1 MKKILT
7 LFVFAF
13 LFWLAVT
20 WSFDTAS
27 IVTGAVVCALLAFL
41 LVGVGLDEA
50 PMVLLP
56 QRLLWALAYVP
67 MLLLYV
73 VRANLD
79 VAYRVLHPALP
90 IRPGIVR
97 ARTSLKSTAGR
108 VLLANSITLTPGTVT
123 IDISHGVF
131 LVHSITDSASASLVE
146 GVMPQRVAHLFP
158 GDESGAVTSVN
169 IRRRVEE

>member
-1 MKKILT
+1 MKTLA

-27 IVTGAVVCALLAFL
+27 IVTGAIVCAGLAVL

-50 PMVLLP
+50 VLLLLP
-56 QRLLWALAYVP
+56 QRLFWALAYVP
-67 MLLLYV
+67 VLFLYV

-97 ARTSLKSTAGR
+97 ARTSLKTAAGR
-108 VLLANSITLTPGTVT
+108 VLLANSITLTPGTLSV
-123 IDISHGVF
+123 D
-131 LVHSITDSASASLVE
+131 LTDDVLYIHRIHVPEDDPDGDTQRSLARFE
-146 GVMPQRVAHLFP
+146 AF
-158 GDESGAVTSVN
+158 
-169 IRRRVEE
+169 IRRIFE

>member
-1 MKKILT
+1 MKILA

-27 IVTGAVVCALLAFL
+27 IVTGAIVCAALAVL

-50 PMVLLP
+50 ALLLLP
-56 QRLLWALAYVP
+56 QRLFWALAYVP
-67 MLLLYV
+67 VLFLYV

-97 ARTSLKSTAGR
+97 ARTSLKTAAGR
-108 VLLANSITLTPGTVT
+108 VLLANSVTLTPGTLSVDLT
-123 IDISHGVF
+123 DDVRYIHRIDVPEEDPDGD
-131 LVHSITDSASASLVE
+131 TERSLARFE
-146 GVMPQRVAHLFP
+146 TF
-158 GDESGAVTSVN
+158 
-169 IRRRVEE
+169 IRRIFE

>member
-1 MKKILT
+1 MKKILA

-20 WSFDTAS
+20 WTFDVAS
-27 IVTGAVVCALLAFL
+27 IVTGAVVCAALAAA

-50 PMVLLP
+50 PLLLLP
-56 QRLLWALAYVP
+56 HRLFWALAYVP
-67 MLLLYV
+67 VLFLYV

-97 ARTSLKSTAGR
+97 ARTSLKTPAGR
-108 VLLANSITLTPGTVT
+108 VLLANSITLTPGTLSVDLT
-123 IDISHGVF
+123 GDVLYIHCIHVPEDDPDG
-131 LVHSITDSASASLVE
+131 AMERSLARFE
-146 GVMPQRVAHLFP
+146 TF
-158 GDESGAVTSVN
+158 
-169 IRRRVEE
+169 IRRIFE

>member
-1 MKKILT
+1 VKKVPA

-20 WSFDTAS
+20 WSFDVAS
-27 IVTGAVVCALLAFL
+27 VVTGAVVSALLVL
-41 LVGVGLDEA
+41 LLAGIGLEEA
-50 PMVLLP
+50 PLLLLP

-67 MLLLYV
+67 VLLLYV

-97 ARTSLKSTAGR
+97 ARTSLKTEAGR
-108 VLLANSITLTPGTVT
+108 VLLANSVTLTPGTLSVDLT
-123 IDISHGVF
+123 GDVLYIHRIHVPEEDPDGD
-131 LVHSITDSASASLVE
+131 TERSLARFE
-146 GVMPQRVAHLFP
+146 TF
-158 GDESGAVTSVN
+158 
-169 IRRRVEE
+169 IRRIFE

>member
-1 MKKILT
+1 MKILT

-13 LFWLAVT
+13 LFWVAVT

-27 IVTGAVVCALLAFL
+27 LVTGAVVAAALSFL

-50 PMVLLP
+50 PLLLLP
-56 QRLLWALAYVP
+56 NRLLWALAYVP

-73 VRANLD
+73 IRANLD

-97 ARTSLKSTAGR
+97 ARTSLKSDAGR
-108 VLLANSITLTPGTVT
+108 VLLANSITLTPGTLSVDLIEDVLYIHRIHVPEEDPDGDT
-123 IDISHGVF
+123 ER
-131 LVHSITDSASASLVE
+131 SL
-146 GVMPQRVAHLFP
+146 AHF
-158 GDESGAVTSVN
+158 ETF
-169 IRRRVEE
+169 IRRIFE

>member
-1 MKKILT
+1 MKILT

-27 IVTGAVVCALLAFL
+27 IVTGAVVSAALAFL

-50 PMVLLP
+50 PLLLWP
-56 QRLLWALAYVP
+56 RRLLWAFAYVP
-67 MLLLYV
+67 VLLGYV

-97 ARTSLKSTAGR
+97 ARTSLKTPAGR
-108 VLLANSITLTPGTVT
+108 VLLANSITLTPGTLTVDMQGDVLYIHRIHVPEEDPDGDT
-123 IDISHGVF
+123 ER
-131 LVHSITDSASASLVE
+131 SLARFE
-146 GVMPQRVAHLFP
+146 TF
-158 GDESGAVTSVN
+158 
-169 IRRRVEE
+169 IRRIFE